1 MTSADQ
7 PPHGSPPDEQSR
19 GGPPADGLHLAS
31 LDPARWAES
40 IEIDRVVFAESIDPA
55 VADAEHSILDDDRV
69 LVAIDG
75 DPATGA
81 IVGTTGSY
89 RFALTLPGGEA
100 IDCAGVTNVG
110 VLPTHRRRGIFRSLM
125 VAQHDALAAEGLAV
139 AVLNASDAAI
149 YGRIGYGMASRFRW
163 VRMRPAAPFTRPVS
177 PRRLELLRSAAAREV
192 LPPLYEA
199 ARLVRP
205 GTLSRSDAWWDMFVG
220 PTRMWKG
227 GGHHEV
233 VVAHGTDGDP
243 GGYAMYT
250 ATADATGRLTVVVRE
265 VVAAT
270 DATHAAL
277 WRYLLDID
285 LADVVEA
292 TVPLDDPL
300 LWLLADPR
308 ALGVRA
314 ERDFLF
320 VRVLDTAAAL
330 AARRYRAEVDVVV
343 DIADPFRPHGAA
355 AGRFHL
361 QGGPDSARCT
371 PTDAPPAVAMDVS
384 ALGSLVLGGADA
396 GVLAAAGWVTELH
409 AGALAPVATAFGWSP
424 APFCATNF

>member
-1 MTSADQ
+1 MS
-7 PPHGSPPDEQSR
+7 
-19 GGPPADGLHLAS
+19 PADVTVVP

-40 IEIDRVVFAESIDPA
+40 IEIDRVVFAEPLDPA
-55 VADAEHSILDDDRV
+55 VADAEHSILADDRV
-69 LVAIDG
+69 LVAVEG
-75 DPATGA
+75 DPASGT

-89 RFALTLPGGEA
+89 RFELTLPGGGA

-110 VLPTHRRRGIFRSLM
+110 VLPTHRRRGIFRQLM
-125 VAQHDALAAEGLAV
+125 TRQHDAFAEEGLAL

-149 YGRIGYGMASRFRW
+149 YGRLGYGMASRFRW
-163 VRMRPAAPFTRPVS
+163 VRVRPQSAFVEGAPT
-177 PRRLELLRSAAAREV
+177 RRLELFRSADARQL

-205 GTLSRSDAWWDMFVG
+205 GTLSRGRAWWDMFLG
-220 PTRMWKG
+220 PVQMWKG

-233 VVAHGTDGDP
+233 VVAHPEGDDP

-250 ATADATGRLTVVVRE
+250 ATADATGRLTLSVRE

-285 LADVVEA
+285 LTDAVEA

-300 LWLLADPR
+300 LWRLADPR

-320 VRVLDTAAAL
+320 LRVLDTAALL
-330 AARRYRAEVDVVV
+330 AARRYRSDLDVVLE
-343 DIADPFRPHGAA
+343 IADPFRPDGAA

-361 QGGPDSARCT
+361 RAGGEGAQCAAT
-371 PTDAPPAVAMDVS
+371 TAPADLVMDVGV
-384 ALGSLVLGGADA
+384 LGSLVLGGVDA
-396 GVLAAAGWVTELH
+396 TVLAAAGRISERRR
-409 AGALAPVATAFGWSP
+409 GAVAAVATAFGWSP